1 MNRFAE
7 IKYGRVNDIVETL
20 NDLTWVRTIFSPIS
34 LWTDITDMLDSEGNQ
49 IQIGHVFE
57 GGSFRAPATRT
68 VPVTLDD
75 HRRVALYRKDLLV
88 TQKIEEGFFSKAL
101 GDQYFFPYNGDAKQ
115 MLDMDFELLEDEE
128 EEGFSVVYRT
138 TRDPKESANKLNDT
152 LTVDQVKQ
160 LRKDFRKHKLACS
173 KRGVE
178 ITNQI
183 NQAGA
188 VEEMY
193 NYINWDK

>member
-1 MNRFAE
+1 
-7 IKYGRVNDIVETL
+7 
-20 NDLTWVRTIFSPIS
+20 
-34 LWTDITDMLDSEGNQ
+34 MLDSEGNQ

-101 GDQYFFPYNGDAKQ
+101 GEQYFFPYNGDANQ

-138 TRDPKESANKLNDT
+138 TRDPKESTNKLNDT
-152 LTVDQVKQ
+152 VTVDQVKQ

-173 KRGVE
+173 KRGME

-183 NQAGA
+183 NQAEA

>member
-88 TQKIEEGFFSKAL
+88 TQKSKK
-101 GDQYFFPYNGDAKQ
+101 G
-115 MLDMDFELLEDEE
+115 
-128 EEGFSVVYRT
+128 SS
-138 TRDPKESANKLNDT
+138 PK
-152 LTVDQVKQ
+152 
-160 LRKDFRKHKLACS
+160 H
-173 KRGVE
+173 
-178 ITNQI
+178 
-183 NQAGA
+183 
-188 VEEMY
+188 
-193 NYINWDK
+193 

>member
-138 TRDPKESANKLNDT
+138 TRDPKESTNKLNDT
-152 LTVDQVKQ
+152 VTVDQVKQ

-178 ITNQI
+178 IANQI
-183 NQAGA
+183 NQAEA

>member
-138 TRDPKESANKLNDT
+138 TRDSKESTNKLNDT

-178 ITNQI
+178 INNQI
-183 NQAGA
+183 NQAEA

>member
-138 TRDPKESANKLNDT
+138 TRDSKESTNKLNDT
-152 LTVDQVKQ
+152 VTVDQVKQ
-160 LRKDFRKHKLACS
+160 LRKDLRKHTLACS

-183 NQAGA
+183 NQAEA